1 MSLLIHIFGFLGQ
14 FVSSLPLIILMDLLL
29 NSLGFLDQFTLS
41 LSLFTLV
48 GLAINPTIL
57 AC

>member
-1 MSLLIHIFGFLGQ
+1 MSLLIHFLGFLGQ
-14 FVSSLPLIILMDLLL
+14 FVSSLPLIILIDLLL